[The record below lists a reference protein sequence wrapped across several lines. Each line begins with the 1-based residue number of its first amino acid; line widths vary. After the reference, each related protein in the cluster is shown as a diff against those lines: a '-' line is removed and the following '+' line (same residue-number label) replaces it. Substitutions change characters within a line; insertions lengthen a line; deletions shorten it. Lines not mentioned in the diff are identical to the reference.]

1 MAIARPIRLLGA
13 VGILGV
19 LLVLYRLSQTS
30 QLPSITGTT
39 GTVDTD
45 KITDG
50 MKRDPLLDR
59 EFFSIKINRRSEVR
73 Y

>member
-30 QLPSITGTT
+30 QIPSIASITG
-39 GTVDTD
+39 TD

-59 EFFSIKINRRSEVR
+59 EFPSIRNNRRQQIA

>member
-30 QLPSITGTT
+30 QIPSIIAPT
-39 GTVDTD
+39 DTD

-59 EFFSIKINRRSEVR
+59 EYSISRGE
-73 Y
+73 